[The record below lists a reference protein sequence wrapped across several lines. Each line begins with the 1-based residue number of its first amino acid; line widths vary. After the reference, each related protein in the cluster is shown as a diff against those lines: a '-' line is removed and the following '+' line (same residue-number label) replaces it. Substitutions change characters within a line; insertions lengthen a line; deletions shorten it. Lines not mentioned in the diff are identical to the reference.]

1 MRTIR
6 PNPPLLLPQC
16 WSSLSTF
23 RRRKLLALLGAMVLA
38 ALRASP
44 HAAEVDDERRHR

>member
-1 MRTIR
+1 MNTSHL
-6 PNPPLLLPQC
+6 NPPPSPRLYWDSLP
-16 WSSLSTF
+16 LS

-44 HAAEVDDERRHR
+44 PLVEVDDERRHR